1 VTVEPRQERTMIRR
15 LVPALLALSLAVPV
29 AAQTPAGYRMRV
41 DASAD
46 VNDPDDVP
54 EVQVTTVANGFEVRT
69 GPAVLLW
76 NPANNATGNYTLEG
90 TFTLLEPSGHVNYYG
105 LVFGGRNLDTDPS
118 YIYFLVAQNGS
129 FIIRHRA
136 NNETVHDIQGR
147 TPNAAVVGMAAGG
160 SPSVN
165 RLQVRVG
172 ATDVQFV
179 VNGQV
184 VHTSPKTG
192 MAANTDGVWG
202 VRVNHVIPGVRVE
215 NLRVTQGE

>member
-1 VTVEPRQERTMIRR
+1 MIRR
-15 LVPALLALSLAVPV
+15 LVPGFLALLLALPAAVD
-29 AAQTPAGYRMRV
+29 AQTPAGYRMRV
-41 DASAD
+41 DASTD
-46 VNDPDDVP
+46 VTDPDDVP
-54 EVQVTTVANGFEVRT
+54 EVTVTTVANGFEVRT
-69 GPAVLLW
+69 GPAVMLW

-105 LVFGGRNLDTDPS
+105 LVYGGRNLDTNPS

-136 NNETVHDIQGR
+136 NNETVHDIIGR
-147 TPNAAVVGMAAGG
+147 TPHAAVAGMAAGAA
-160 SPSVN
+160 PSVN

-172 ATDVQFV
+172 ANDTQFL

-184 VHTSPKTG
+184 VHTAPKSG
-192 MAANTDGVWG
+192 MAANTDGIWG

-215 NLRVTQGE
+215 NLRVTPGE